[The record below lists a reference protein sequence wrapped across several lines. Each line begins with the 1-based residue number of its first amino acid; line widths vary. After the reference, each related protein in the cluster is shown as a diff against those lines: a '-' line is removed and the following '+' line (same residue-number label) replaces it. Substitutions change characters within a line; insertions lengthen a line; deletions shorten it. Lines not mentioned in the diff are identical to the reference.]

1 LNRPFALNL
10 REGRF
15 RPAAELRAELQPLLG
30 AHAPGEAVVMCGS
43 GVTACHLL
51 LAFEVAGLG
60 GVRVFADS
68 WSGWSSDPARPVE
81 RS

>member
-1 LNRPFALNL
+1 
-10 REGRF
+10 
-15 RPAAELRAELQPLLG
+15 
-30 AHAPGEAVVMCGS
+30 MCGS
-43 GVTACHLL
+43 GVTACHLA

-68 WSGWSSDPARPVE
+68 WSGWSSDPSRPVE